1 MHERRTA
8 TGAVDFAP
16 ETPTHT
22 SWKAHLVGP
31 GTRGA
36 RVPAALVRDTF
47 FALVEAVQRALRL
60 RVEGRS
66 SAQGPVPGWIERASA
81 FNLVAVEGGS
91 TTLVLEAN
99 PILDALPD
107 KQLEMFASFDP
118 RCSCLDLLV
127 ESLSEAV
134 AGRADSSL
142 YDDGLLTAFTLFE
155 RVFRHGVDAVEVG
168 AQELVRIDRTA
179 IETFARLK
187 RETPADQRAVID
199 GKLDA
204 LHHSDRVFRLILESG
219 QPVHG
224 VIGEEIDLDAL
235 ARLWG
240 QAARVSGV
248 AKFRPSGTLLRVDAD
263 RIEAVS
269 GTSLWSRL
277 PTPVLRELD
286 ARKLNVPQGPRSG
299 VAAVWGQ
306 WPGDESDEEF
316 LDALVHVS

>member
-1 MHERRTA
+1 MA
-8 TGAVDFAP
+8 TN
-16 ETPTHT
+16 TT
-22 SWKAHLVGP
+22 WKAHLVGP
-31 GTRGA
+31 GTRGT
-36 RVPAALVRDTF
+36 RVPAALARDTF
-47 FALVEAVQRALRL
+47 GAIVEAVQRAVRL

-81 FNLVAVEGGS
+81 FDLVAVQGGS
-91 TTLVLEAN
+91 TTFLLEAN
-99 PILDALPD
+99 PILDVLPD
-107 KQLEMFASFDP
+107 RQVEMFASFDP
-118 RCSCLDLLV
+118 RRSCLDLLV

-142 YDDGLLTAFTLFE
+142 YDDGLLTAFTHFE
-155 RVFRHGVDAVEVG
+155 RVFRHGVDAIEVG
-168 AQELVRIDRTA
+168 ADELVRIDRTGV
-179 IETFARLK
+179 ETFARLK

-224 VIGEEIDLDAL
+224 VIGDGIDLEAL

-248 AKFRPSGTLLRVDAD
+248 AKFRPSGTILRVDAD
-263 RIEAVS
+263 RIEAAS
-269 GTSLWSRL
+269 GAPSLWSRL
-277 PTPVLRELD
+277 PTPVLRDLD
-286 ARKLNVPQGPRSG
+286 TRKLTVPQGPRSG

-316 LDALVHVS
+316 LDALAHVS